1 MLGLDVLVQASTAV
15 IVNVRVVIQPAVA
28 SECETMTVGVP
39 ELSVAV
45 VPALTLSSVGRVAG
59 LGLQPRS
66 PPGGVLIMIGGVVS
80 AVTVMVVEQVAV
92 QSPGSETEIVR

>member
-1 MLGLDVLVQASTAV
+1 MLGAEVLVQASTAMMV
-15 IVNVRVVIQPAVA
+15 KVRVVIHAAVA

-59 LGLQPRS
+59 LGLQPKS
-66 PPGGVLIMIGGVVS
+66 PPGGVLVMIGGVVS
-80 AVTVMVVEQVAV
+80 RLTVTVVEQVAV
-92 QSPGSETEIVR
+92 QSSGSVTETAI

>member
-15 IVNVRVVIQPAVA
+15 MVNVRVVIQPAVA
-28 SECETMTVGVP
+28 SECETMIVGVP

-66 PPGGVLIMIGGVVS
+66 RPGGVLIMIGGVVS
-80 AVTVMVVEQVAV
+80 T
-92 QSPGSETEIVR
+92 